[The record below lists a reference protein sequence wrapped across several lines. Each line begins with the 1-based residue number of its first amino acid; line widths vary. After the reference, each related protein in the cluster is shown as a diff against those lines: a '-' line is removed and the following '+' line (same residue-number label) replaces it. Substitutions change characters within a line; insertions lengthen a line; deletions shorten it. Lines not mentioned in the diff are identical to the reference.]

1 MPVCTEEMNLPGSS
15 PRRSAVAAP
24 LSPRS
29 ARILSRAG
37 RAETTASSDMDR
49 KPLSSASA
57 TTIKISNSK
66 LKICLAWPVAA
77 QTRYIRFD
85 RARVKVGE
93 ISSAIGIAGEGILAA
108 ANP

>member
-1 MPVCTEEMNLPGSS
+1 MNGKTVTVASTDSLQGVFTKIATATGN
-15 PRRSAVAAP
+15 AV
-24 LSPRS
+24 
-29 ARILSRAG
+29 
-37 RAETTASSDMDR
+37 TASYDSGTD
-49 KPLSSASA
+49 KITLSSASA